1 MLTRTTL
8 LPIATDF
15 FYLTGFHEPDS
26 VLVLGKYFYSFY
38 SFSTGV
44 RRMPYVTC
52 IVELILAASTPIPL
66 DLGFPSYLASFTRMS
81 IVRFR
86 IQTFLLPRVH
96 LHPLRPSKG
105 CTRRTMG
112 RSSDRPRGG
121 GKGVWGGRG
130 VPEYATAGAFGEDH
144 RYQGGGKV
152 VCGVAA

>member
-52 IVELILAASTPIPL
+52 IVELILAESTPIPL
-66 DLGFPSYLASFTRMS
+66 VLVYPASSTRMS

-86 IQTFLLPRVH
+86 IQTFLLSRVH
-96 LHPLRPSKG
+96 LHPLRPPERR
-105 CTRRTMG
+105 TRRTMG

-144 RYQGGGKV
+144 RY
-152 VCGVAA
+152 